1 MQAVNSVVIVG
12 GGTAG
17 WLAAAAI
24 GKIYQN
30 KVKVTL
36 LESDAIGTVGVGEAT
51 IPTMMAFH
59 KLIGIPEAEMMRA
72 THATFKLGINFKN
85 WGEIGEDYLHAF
97 GQIGRIFWAGEF
109 QHFWTRAKKLGVN
122 APYGAYC
129 LENEAARAGK
139 FAISENPVL
148 NYAFH
153 FDAGLYAKYLR
164 NFSEALGVVR
174 QEGKVESVQQDADS
188 GNITSVTLA
197 NGAVLAGDLFIDC
210 TGFRGLLI
218 EETLKTGYENWQQWL
233 PCDSALAVQ
242 SVKAGP
248 ATAYTSATAH
258 EFGWQWRIPLQNRTG
273 NGVVYSSQ
281 FADRNWAEKTL
292 ANNIDGKM
300 LTEPRLIQFKT
311 GRRKLSW
318 NKNCVALG
326 LSSGFLEPLESTSI
340 HMVTSGLIR
349 LLRLFPLRGIQPVL
363 VEEFNR
369 QSREEA
375 ESIRD
380 FIILHYH
387 ATRRTDTDFW
397 NYVRTMSVPDSLRHR
412 IDMFVESGMM
422 FLGGDELFRTNGW
435 SQVLIGQ
442 GFAPKNYQPI
452 VDNMADDE
460 FIAYMKGFRD
470 HIASNVNLLPRHE
483 EFIAR
488 YCSMSEELSQP
499 A

>member
-1 MQAVNSVVIVG
+1 MKIIKDVVIVG

-24 GKIYQN
+24 GKIYQG
-30 KVKVTL
+30 KVRVTL

-51 IPTMMAFH
+51 IPTMIAFH
-59 KLIGIPEAEMMRA
+59 KLIGIPEKEMMQQ
-72 THATFKLGINFKN
+72 TNATFKLGINFKN
-85 WGEIGEDYLHAF
+85 WGEIGEDYIHSF
-97 GQIGRIFWAGEF
+97 GQVGRIFWAGEF
-109 QHFWTRAKKLGVN
+109 QHFWARAKKLGDN
-122 APYGAYC
+122 SHFGAYC
-129 LENEAARAGK
+129 LEHEAARAGK

-164 NFSEALGVVR
+164 GFSEALGVVR
-174 QEGKVESVQQDADS
+174 KEGKVVRVEQDPDS
-188 GNITSVTLA
+188 GFIKSLHLESNEIME
-197 NGAVLAGDLFIDC
+197 GDFFIDC

-218 EETLKTGYENWQQWL
+218 EETLHTGYENWQHWL

-242 SVKAGP
+242 TAKVAP
-248 ATAYTSATAH
+248 ATAYTSSAAH

-273 NGVVYSSQ
+273 NGVVFSSA
-281 FADRNWAEKTL
+281 FAKRDWAERTL
-292 ANNIDGKM
+292 TTNLDGEM
-300 LTEPRLIQFKT
+300 LTDPRLIQFKT
-311 GRRKLSW
+311 GRRKTVW

-326 LSSGFLEPLESTSI
+326 LASGFLEPLESTSI

-349 LLRLFPLRGIQPVL
+349 LLRLFPLRGMQPVL

-387 ATRRTDTDFW
+387 ATRRKDSAFW
-397 NYVRTMSVPDSLRHR
+397 NYVRTMPVPDTLRHR
-412 IDMFVESGMM
+412 IEMFTESGMI

-435 SQVLIGQ
+435 TQVLIGQ
-442 GFAPKNYQPI
+442 GFSPKNYQPI
-452 VDNMADDE
+452 VDNMSDE
-460 FIAYMKGFRD
+460 EFKAYMTGFRN
-470 HIASNVNLLPRHE
+470 HVNRNLALLPSHE

-488 YCSMSEELSQP
+488 YCAIKSHEMAP

>member
-1 MQAVNSVVIVG
+1 MQSINKIVIVG

-24 GKIYQN
+24 GKIYQGR
-30 KVKVTL
+30 VKVTL
-36 LESDAIGTVGVGEAT
+36 LESEAIGTVGVGEAT

-59 KLIGIPEAEMMRA
+59 KLIGIPEAEVMRA

-85 WGEIGEDYLHAF
+85 WGEIGEDYIHAF
-97 GQIGRIFWAGEF
+97 GQVGRIFWGGEF
-109 QHFWTRAKKLGVN
+109 QHFWARSQKLGMN
-122 APYGAYC
+122 IPFGAYC
-129 LENEAARAGK
+129 LEQEAARAGK
-139 FAISENPVL
+139 FAISENPIL

-164 NFSEALGVVR
+164 GFSESCGVVR
-174 QEGKVESVQQDADS
+174 QEGKVDRVEQDADT
-188 GNITSVTLA
+188 GYITRLHLEKGTTLD
-197 NGAVLAGDLFIDC
+197 GDFFVDC

-218 EETLKTGYENWQQWL
+218 EETLKTGYENWQHWL
-233 PCDSALAVQ
+233 PCDTALAVQ
-242 SVKAGP
+242 SAKVRP

-281 FADRNWAEKTL
+281 FTDRNWAEETL
-292 ANNIDGKM
+292 KKNIDGEM
-300 LTEPRLIQFKT
+300 LTMPRSIQFKT
-311 GRRKLSW
+311 GRRKLGW

-340 HMVTSGLIR
+340 HMVTSALIR

-363 VEEFNR
+363 VEEYNR

-387 ATRRTDTDFW
+387 STRRTDTEFW
-397 NYVRTMSVPDSLRHR
+397 NYVRTMPIPDTLRHR
-412 IDMFVESGMM
+412 MEMFVESGML
-422 FLGGDELFRTNGW
+422 FLGGDELFRSNGW
-435 SQVLIGQ
+435 TQVMIGQ
-442 GFAPKNYQPI
+442 GFVPQHYQPI
-452 VDNMADDE
+452 IDNMADEE
-460 FIAYMKGFRD
+460 FRAYMKGFRD
-470 HIASNVNLLPRHE
+470 HVASNLSVLPSHE

-488 YCSMSEELSQP
+488 YCAIDGKALQ
-499 A
+499 AV

>member
-1 MQAVNSVVIVG
+1 MQTMKHIVIVG

-24 GKIYQN
+24 GKIYQDR
-30 KVKVTL
+30 VKVTL

-59 KLIGIPEAEMMRA
+59 KLLGIPEAEMMRA
-72 THATFKLGINFKN
+72 TNATFKLGINFKN
-85 WGEIGEDYLHAF
+85 WGELGEDYIHAF
-97 GQIGRIFWAGEF
+97 GQVGRIFWGGEF
-109 QHFWTRAKKLGVN
+109 QHFWARGKSLGINV
-122 APYGAYC
+122 PFGAYC
-129 LENEAARAGK
+129 LEHEAARAGK
-139 FAISENPVL
+139 FAISENPIL

-164 NFSEALGVVR
+164 SFSEPFGVVR
-174 QEGKVESVQQDADS
+174 LEGKVERIEQNTDS
-188 GNITSVTLA
+188 GFIRCLHLEDGSSLD
-197 NGAVLAGDLFIDC
+197 GDFFIDC

-218 EETLKTGYENWQQWL
+218 EETLNTGYENWQHWL

-242 SVKAGP
+242 SEKNKP
-248 ATAYTSATAH
+248 ATAYTSSTAH

-281 FADRNWAEKTL
+281 YVDRDWAEQTL
-292 ANNIDGKM
+292 LKNIEGNPIN
-300 LTEPRLIQFKT
+300 EPRLIQFKT
-311 GRRKLSW
+311 GRRKLGW
-318 NKNCVALG
+318 NKNCIALG
-326 LSSGFLEPLESTSI
+326 LASGFLEPLESTSI
-340 HMVTSGLIR
+340 HMVTSALIR
-349 LLRLFPLRGIQPVL
+349 FLRLFPLHGIQKTL
-363 VEEFNR
+363 VDEYNR

-387 ATRRTDTDFW
+387 ATRRNDTEFW
-397 NYVRTMSVPDSLRHR
+397 NYVRTMSVPDTLRHR
-412 IDMFVESGMM
+412 MDMFVDSGMI

-442 GFAPKNYQPI
+442 GFEPKRYQPM
-452 VDNMADDE
+452 VDNMGDDE
-460 FIAYMKGFRD
+460 FRAYLTGFRE
-470 HIASNVNLLPRHE
+470 HVANSLSRLSGHE

-488 YCSMSEELSQP
+488 YCAMN
-499 A
+499 

>member
-1 MQAVNSVVIVG
+1 MQAVNHVVIVG

-24 GKIYQN
+24 GKIY
-30 KVKVTL
+30 KGRVKVTL

-51 IPTMMAFH
+51 IPTMTAFH
-59 KLIGIPEAEMMRA
+59 KLIGIPEMEMMRE
-72 THATFKLGINFKN
+72 TNATFKLGINFKN
-85 WGEIGEDYLHAF
+85 WGEIGEDYIHSF
-97 GQIGRIFWAGEF
+97 GQVGRIFWGGEF
-109 QHFWTRAKKLGVN
+109 QHFWARAKSLGET

-129 LENEAARAGK
+129 LEHEAARAGK
-139 FAISENPVL
+139 FAVCDNPIL

-164 NFSEALGVVR
+164 DFSEALGVVR
-174 QEGKVESVQQDADS
+174 VEGKVSSVEQDPDS
-188 GNITSVTLA
+188 GHITRLH
-197 NGAVLAGDLFIDC
+197 LAGGAILEGDFFIDC

-218 EETLKTGYENWQQWL
+218 EETLKTGYENWQHWL

-242 SVKAGP
+242 TAKVAP
-248 ATAYTSATAH
+248 ATAYTSSTAH

-273 NGVVYSSQ
+273 NGMVYSSQ
-281 FADRNWAEKTL
+281 FADRDWAEKTL
-292 ANNIDGKM
+292 TDNLDGKM
-300 LTEPRLIQFKT
+300 LFEPRLIQFKT
-311 GRRKLSW
+311 GRRKLGW

-326 LSSGFLEPLESTSI
+326 LASGFLEPLESTSI

-363 VEEFNR
+363 VEEYNR

-387 ATRRTDTDFW
+387 ATRRNDTDFW
-397 NYVRTMSVPDSLRHR
+397 NYVRTMSVPDTLRYR
-412 IDMFVESGMM
+412 IDMFTESGMM

-435 SQVLIGQ
+435 TQVLIGQ
-442 GFAPKNYQPI
+442 GVVPKHYQPM
-452 VDNMADDE
+452 VDNMGDAE
-460 FIAYMKGFRD
+460 FKAYMKGFRD
-470 HIASNVNLLPRHE
+470 HVSKNLGLLPDHE

-488 YCSMSEELSQP
+488 HCAMEKHIAVPS
-499 A
+499 

>member
-1 MQAVNSVVIVG
+1 MQPVKNIVIVG

-24 GKIYQN
+24 GKIYQG
-30 KVKVTL
+30 KVNVTL

-72 THATFKLGINFKN
+72 TNATFKLGINFKS
-85 WGEIGEDYLHAF
+85 WGKIGEDYMHAF
-97 GQIGRIFWAGEF
+97 GQVGRIFWGGEF
-109 QHFWTRAKKLGVN
+109 QHFWAREKSLGLDV
-122 APYGAYC
+122 PFGAYC
-129 LENEAARAGK
+129 LEHEAARAGK
-139 FAISENPVL
+139 FAICENPVL

-174 QEGKVESVQQDADS
+174 LEGTVEQAEQDADS
-188 GNITSVTLA
+188 GYITRLHLKDGSAL
-197 NGAVLAGDLFIDC
+197 NGDFFIDC

-218 EETLKTGYENWQQWL
+218 EETLSTGYENWQHWL

-242 SVKAGP
+242 TEKVGP
-248 ATAYTSATAH
+248 ATAYTSSTAH

-281 FADRNWAEKTL
+281 FTDQEWAEKTL
-292 ANNIDGKM
+292 VKNLDGKM
-300 LTEPRLIQFKT
+300 LTAPRLIQFKT
-311 GRRKLSW
+311 GRRKLGW
-318 NKNCVALG
+318 NKNCISLG
-326 LSSGFLEPLESTSI
+326 LASGFLEPLESTSI
-340 HMVTSGLIR
+340 HMVTSALIR
-349 LLRLFPLRGIQPVL
+349 FLRLFPLNGIQPTL
-363 VEEFNR
+363 VEEYNR

-387 ATRRTDTDFW
+387 ATRRADTEFW
-397 NYVRTMSVPDSLRHR
+397 NYVRTMSVPDTLRHR
-412 IDMFVESGMM
+412 IDMFVESGMV

-442 GFAPKNYQPI
+442 GVEPKCYQPM
-452 VDNMADDE
+452 VDNMADGE
-460 FIAYMKGFRD
+460 FRAYMKGFRD
-470 HIASNVNLLPRHE
+470 HVATNVNLLPNHE

-488 YCSMSEELSQP
+488 YCSMDEKVFRP
-499 A
+499 T

>member
-1 MQAVNSVVIVG
+1 MQTMKDIVIVG

-24 GKIYQN
+24 GKVYQGR
-30 KVKVTL
+30 VKVTL

-59 KLIGIPEAEMMRA
+59 KLLGISEAEMMRA
-72 THATFKLGINFKN
+72 TNATFKLGINFKN
-85 WGEIGEDYLHAF
+85 WGELGEDYIHAF
-97 GQIGRIFWAGEF
+97 GQVGRIFWGGEF
-109 QHFWTRAKKLGVN
+109 QHFWSRGKSLGVD
-122 APYGAYC
+122 APFGAYC
-129 LENEAARAGK
+129 LEHEAARAGK
-139 FAISENPVL
+139 FAVSENPML

-164 NFSEALGVVR
+164 NFSEPLGVVR
-174 QEGKVESVQQDADS
+174 KEGKVERVEQNADS
-188 GNITSVTLA
+188 GFITRLHLEDGSSLS
-197 NGAVLAGDLFIDC
+197 GDFFIDC

-218 EETLKTGYENWQQWL
+218 EETLKTGYENWQHWL

-242 SVKAGP
+242 SEKTGS
-248 ATAYTSATAH
+248 ATAYTSSTAH

-281 FADRNWAEKTL
+281 FADREWAEKTL
-292 ANNIDGKM
+292 LKNIDGN
-300 LTEPRLIQFKT
+300 LINNPRLIQFKT
-311 GRRKLSW
+311 GRRKLGW
-318 NKNCVALG
+318 NKNCIALG
-326 LSSGFLEPLESTSI
+326 LASGFLEPLESTSI
-340 HMVTSGLIR
+340 HMVTSALIR
-349 LLRLFPLRGIQPVL
+349 FLRLFPLHGIQSVL
-363 VEEFNR
+363 VDEYNR

-387 ATRRTDTDFW
+387 ATRRNDTDFW
-397 NYVRTMSVPDSLRHR
+397 NYVRTMPVPDTLRHR
-412 IDMFVESGMM
+412 IDMFVESGMI

-442 GFAPKNYQPI
+442 GFEPKQYQPM
-452 VDNMADDE
+452 VDNMNDDE
-460 FIAYMKGFRD
+460 FRAYLKGFRD
-470 HIASNVNLLPRHE
+470 HIANNLSRLPSHE

-488 YCSMSEELSQP
+488 YCAMN
-499 A
+499 

>member
-1 MQAVNSVVIVG
+1 MQAVKHVVIVG

-24 GKIYQN
+24 GKIYKD

-51 IPTMMAFH
+51 IPTMIAFH
-59 KLIGIPEAEMMRA
+59 KLIGIPEMEMMRE
-72 THATFKLGINFKN
+72 TNATFKLGINFKN
-85 WGEIGEDYLHAF
+85 WGEIGEDYIHSF
-97 GQIGRIFWAGEF
+97 GQVGRIFWGGEF
-109 QHFWTRAKKLGVN
+109 QHFWARAKNLGET

-129 LENEAARAGK
+129 LEHEAARAGK
-139 FAISENPVL
+139 FAICENPVL

-164 NFSEALGVVR
+164 GFSEALGVVR
-174 QEGKVESVQQDADS
+174 LEGKVSNVEQDPDS
-188 GNITSVTLA
+188 GHITRLHLEGGATLE
-197 NGAVLAGDLFIDC
+197 GDFFIDC

-218 EETLKTGYENWQQWL
+218 EETLETGYENWQHWL

-242 SVKAGP
+242 TATVAP
-248 ATAYTSATAH
+248 ATAYTSSIAH

-273 NGVVYSSQ
+273 NGMVYSSQ
-281 FADRNWAEKTL
+281 FADRDWAEKTL
-292 ANNIDGKM
+292 TGNLDGKM
-300 LTEPRLIQFKT
+300 LFEPRLIQFKT
-311 GRRKLSW
+311 GRRKLGW

-326 LSSGFLEPLESTSI
+326 LASGFLEPLESTSI

-363 VEEFNR
+363 VEEYNR

-387 ATRRTDTDFW
+387 ATRRNDTDFW
-397 NYVRTMSVPDSLRHR
+397 NYVRTMPVPDTLRYR
-412 IDMFVESGMM
+412 IDMFTESGMM

-435 SQVLIGQ
+435 TQVLIGQ
-442 GFAPKNYQPI
+442 GVVPKHYQPM
-452 VDNMADDE
+452 VDNMADAE
-460 FIAYMKGFRD
+460 FKAYMKGFRD
-470 HIASNVNLLPRHE
+470 HVSKNLGLLPDHE

-488 YCSMSEELSQP
+488 HCGIKQHIAVPS
-499 A
+499 